1 MILPSVSGGGGS
13 APPPPTQVTVPQSG
27 GALGVAWQRGNALT
41 LFPTRFP
48 PLDRSAGGG
57 AAGSSGGQTQP
68 LTLVSWERSLFE
80 PVFRKLINESAQ
92 IFIQLQRGVA
102 PGCRDVGRDFYLQIS
117 RQYRSVIRD
126 CQELLDGAGADPNT
140 MAVDGTGDTPSVA
153 QSELLYKLELIWN
166 LVEVLVIET
175 RPVSKN
181 GIILPQLVQW
191 CCLHFP
197 EADQKARHVLTE
209 NPEQPEMHAHFW
221 DALLLFL
228 IQGRTEQAQKLLRLH
243 SDFGNTEAFGSLD
256 ELIRKMPRYSPQLMM
271 SSVDFDFRFKHWQK
285 EVRSRL
291 DEGDFASSHELHRLA
306 LVLSGSEEALSEMAD
321 KCETW
326 YQWMIGKLL
335 FTQPDV
341 KSYDLSY
348 HAQQAINKF
357 GGLSGMTSLD
367 SILLAVMESDIA
379 QVINELSSTLDNHW
393 FPAHL
398 LDLLYHTDP
407 SAFETNPED
416 AIAAANACG
425 SLREYLILE
434 YGTCLMSHRSLWQVG
449 ALYMDHCPT
458 QGKYRLE
465 LLLERIPLDTETKA
479 NKIMAMANERGM
491 YSIVGS
497 TCRVMG
503 MQALREKRIGSAMAW
518 ALRSQDAQF
527 TTFLADQLLLQ
538 YCEEGSFTSADLLDH
553 LGSSMVL
560 SDRLTFLAKYR
571 EFHRLCSEEQD
582 FKAAASLLH
591 SLMWS
596 RMAPKY
602 FWVTL
607 LIDALP
613 FVSCQDEVLLSSE
626 QTYELLH
633 CLQEISKDE
642 SLPKKQKLLLEE
654 HEPQIRLEL
663 SRNLAIALMEEGDE
677 QAITLAR

>member
-1 MILPSVSGGGGS
+1 M
-13 APPPPTQVTVPQSG
+13 
-27 GALGVAWQRGNALT
+27 AWQRGNALT

-48 PLDRSAGGG
+48 
-57 AAGSSGGQTQP
+57 AAGDTGSDLGSTLMSSTTNHQP
-68 LTLVSWERSLFE
+68 LTLVSWERSLFK

-92 IFIQLQRGVA
+92 IFMQLQKGVP
-102 PGCRDVGRDFYLQIS
+102 PGTTGGEVGRDFFLQIS

-126 CQELLDGAGADPNT
+126 CQEVLDGAGVDPNG
-140 MAVDGTGDTPSVA
+140 MEASGDDDATRVA

-175 RPVSKN
+175 PAN

-191 CCLHFP
+191 VSLHFP

-209 NPEQPEMHAHFW
+209 NPEQPEMHADFW

-228 IQGRTEQAQKLLRLH
+228 LQGRTEQAQKLLRLH
-243 SDFGNTEAFGSLD
+243 SDFGHTEAFASLD

-285 EVRSRL
+285 EVHSRL

-306 LVLSGSEEALSEMAD
+306 LVLSGSEEALGEIAD

-357 GGLSGMTSLD
+357 GGLSGMTALD
-367 SILLAVMESDIA
+367 SILLAVMESDMA

-416 AIAAANACG
+416 AIAAANTCG

-434 YGTCLMSHRSLWQVG
+434 YATCLMSHRSLWQVG

-479 NKIMAMANERGM
+479 NKIMAMANQRGM
-491 YSIVGS
+491 YSIVSS

-503 MQALREKRIGSAMAW
+503 MKALKEKRIGSAMAW

-663 SRNLAIALMEEGDE
+663 SRNLAMALMEEGDE
-677 QAITLAR
+677 QAISMAR